1 MKRCYK
7 RTRSDNSECKLT
19 FGEEHIG
26 IEGLHTRGEMDWGAV
41 KSFRENEKILLLY
54 TAPAL
59 FVPIP
64 KHVCTE
70 EQVTELRSLLLRK
83 VMPVTQ

>member
-1 MKRCYK
+1 
-7 RTRSDNSECKLT
+7 
-19 FGEEHIG
+19 
-26 IEGLHTRGEMDWGAV
+26 MDWGAV

-83 VMPVTQ
+83 VKPVTQ